1 MYAVIGAYIFKK
13 QNLRSNMQFSKN
25 AENTIP
31 VSNNLDN
38 KKIHHSVTDQQH
50 TSLSFTKMSIKLY
63 LYLRTKMSD
72 PSIVFIS
79 YTVV

>member
-38 KKIHHSVTDQQH
+38 QQY
-50 TSLSFTKMSIKLY
+50 TSLSHRSTTY
-63 LYLRTKMSD
+63 
-72 PSIVFIS
+72 
-79 YTVV
+79 